1 MPIDQA
7 KAARWMKKEVKGLRW
22 EPDAFDDVGHSRAK
36 LEAYAARGGTFG
48 GAATGLMVIASFE
61 GAAGCARVLEGH
73 DDGWLQIDRA
83 CLYLTWEIHLLAC
96 AYDADTRPEKQPR
109 TNLDGAALGASGLR
123 DWLDG
128 RLRKIDGGD
137 GSLGAKSM
145 NPLVALVAHFATG
158 KDPAVL
164 KRSGWADIGP
174 YQRVVSG
181 DFRPEEYDALAEYH
195 TQQVTDHGFPAF
207 YSYPYRLIPFELFAI
222 EKRTGVPIEKAQHP
236 LLTSPLAKRREV
248 REIPV
253 LDELRRVLDRARTEM
268 IL

>member
-1 MPIDQA
+1 MPPA
-7 KAARWMKKEVKGLRW
+7 
-22 EPDAFDDVGHSRAK
+22 
-36 LEAYAARGGTFG
+36 
-48 GAATGLMVIASFE
+48 
-61 GAAGCARVLEGH
+61 ARVLEGH

-109 TNLDGAALGASGLR
+109 TNLDGAANVWTHAEALGASGLR

-253 LDELRRVLDRARTEM
+253 PDELRRVLDRARTEM